1 MQNVTRI
8 QEVTDTRSG
17 TNHIISNINTL
28 STISQILS
36 STLGPFGRD
45 KLFISQNEYLITND
59 GITILRK
66 LSLDHPVQQ
75 LLREISE
82 SQEKEIGDGTTS
94 VVLLSIEILENLKE
108 LVKEK
113 MPIEKILEAIK
124 FTEKKIYDYLKEESN
139 DIIKSISDENK
150 EEEVNK
156 VIETT
161 LSSKIIS
168 CDKKFFSE
176 LLAPEICQKR
186 KFLMRKIKGG
196 SFRES
201 FTFKGV
207 AFKKSFSFA
216 GHEQLPKKIKN
227 PKIILLDE
235 EIELRSLR
243 ENAQLKVDETKVY
256 KEFVTAEFEILTGN
270 LEKIKNSGASV
281 VLSTKSIGDY
291 ATQYFAKNKI
301 FCMGRVSAQDI
312 ERISEYSNCIPQVT
326 FNNLVFGECENFE
339 ERIIG
344 DSTFYFLES
353 KAEENYPITIFLR
366 GPGDEILNEVE
377 RSLDDV
383 ILASES
389 ALKCSRLVR
398 GGGSFEISMSLFL
411 KEEIKNSPLIFHSVM
426 KKIAQSLEIIPFNLA
441 RNFGLDA
448 QEVLKKMRYSHF
460 NKKCCSVSEN
470 GKKINESIFEALSLK
485 ENIFKAAFSFVKTIL
500 NIDSSF
506 VVKN

>member
-150 EEEVNK
+150 EEEVKK

-186 KFLMRKIKGG
+186 KFY
-196 SFRES
+196 
-201 FTFKGV
+201 
-207 AFKKSFSFA
+207 
-216 GHEQLPKKIKN
+216 H
-227 PKIILLDE
+227 
-235 EIELRSLR
+235 
-243 ENAQLKVDETKVY
+243 
-256 KEFVTAEFEILTGN
+256 
-270 LEKIKNSGASV
+270 
-281 VLSTKSIGDY
+281 
-291 ATQYFAKNKI
+291 
-301 FCMGRVSAQDI
+301 
-312 ERISEYSNCIPQVT
+312 
-326 FNNLVFGECENFE
+326 NN
-339 ERIIG
+339 
-344 DSTFYFLES
+344 T
-353 KAEENYPITIFLR
+353 T
-366 GPGDEILNEVE
+366 
-377 RSLDDV
+377 
-383 ILASES
+383 
-389 ALKCSRLVR
+389 
-398 GGGSFEISMSLFL
+398 
-411 KEEIKNSPLIFHSVM
+411 
-426 KKIAQSLEIIPFNLA
+426 
-441 RNFGLDA
+441 
-448 QEVLKKMRYSHF
+448 
-460 NKKCCSVSEN
+460 
-470 GKKINESIFEALSLK
+470 
-485 ENIFKAAFSFVKTIL
+485 
-500 NIDSSF
+500 
-506 VVKN
+506 